1 MNFKQHAIAA
11 GLALTALFSSS
22 AFASEPTIQQIL
34 GSDWDVVTDFSALPS
49 WNTAGTTLKF
59 TLASE
64 NTANASTQTFSIYDG
79 SSFKSIFSSSATSS
93 TAPYIYTL
101 TSGITNVV
109 FSGDTTPEFYI
120 GASNLYTA
128 SIQVWT
134 NGTSYALGFED
145 WTDHDFQDMVVTI
158 SAVPEPETY
167 AMLLAGLGL
176 MGFVA
181 RRKQQK

>member
-34 GSDWDVVTDFSALPS
+34 GSDWDVVTDFNALPS
-49 WNTAGTTLKF
+49 WNTVGTTLKF
-59 TLASE
+59 TLTSE
-64 NTANASTQTFSIYDG
+64 NTANAATQSFGIVDG
-79 SSFKSIFSSSATSS
+79 GFVSIFTGGDTASSPSFIHT
-93 TAPYIYTL
+93 I
-101 TSGITNVV
+101 TSGLTNAV
-109 FSGDTTPEFYI
+109 FSGNYSPVLFN
-120 GASNLYTA
+120 GSNLGTA
-128 SIQVWT
+128 TIQIWT